1 MSTLISLVDSGMGV
15 ALLPESAAR
24 LRDAKVVACTI
35 RDRLPPSQIG
45 MIVSKTNDAP
55 VVEKFCELAS
65 QIKAW
70 THLEL
75 ETVFLMD
82 DWGRHGSAI
91 GKGSTPE
98 EQLEFFVAK
107 YSPKLLPRSQNAVL
121 TKMRSR
127 YSHALELLYD
137 NYNVLAIGFSPAKYE
152 PRRIG

>member
-1 MSTLISLVDSGMGV
+1 VPDVSQTAGEMSTLISLVDSGMGV

-107 YSPKLLPRSQNAVL
+107 YSPEITAALAKCG
-121 TKMRSR
+121 
-127 YSHALELLYD
+127 SHKDEKPIFARARTAL
-137 NYNVLAIGFSPAKYE
+137 
-152 PRRIG
+152 